1 MKCGFGGKM
10 KVVEKIHFGSY
21 RYNIAPTLHE
31 RKINFTTL
39 LKKMTTAQNIDA
51 WYISFSEICTKFC
64 LKLFDTVNIS
74 GRKNH
79 FHATK

>member
-39 LKKMTTAQNIDA
+39 LKKRPPHKTLMHGIYHLVKYAQN
-51 WYISFSEICTKFC
+51 F
-64 LKLFDTVNIS
+64 V
-74 GRKNH
+74 
-79 FHATK
+79 